1 MKRDEMKNYTI
12 DQIAKTF
19 AGHSYE
25 DCTTQDKKRVT
36 IAAEWIDIDYRGDG
50 IYGAIT
56 ELFCCPERSNKIKI
70 ATQGK
75 NDSNVRFANYKGD
88 VRSIPVE
95 VKTGGG
101 RIENMT
107 GKYIIY
113 TYCYKQKRKAD
124 KTHDT
129 EWYIEKEVD
138 PIIVPLKMF
147 VDFLYKHKAV
157 KCTNG
162 KQPEMAIQP
171 SNKALYEACKAWA
184 VKYDR
189 TKVYKE
195 SDFYGLEF

>member
-1 MKRDEMKNYTI
+1 MKRDELKNYTLE
-12 DQIAKTF
+12 QVALAFT
-19 AGHSYE
+19 GHSYD
-25 DCTTQDKKRVT
+25 DCTTQDKKRVA
-36 IAAEWIDIDYRGDG
+36 IALEWITTDYRGDG
-50 IYGAIT
+50 IFGAIT
-56 ELFCCPERSNKIKI
+56 ELFCCPERSNKVKI

-75 NDSNVRFANYKGD
+75 NDSNVRFADYKGN
-88 VRSIPVE
+88 VRSVPVE

-107 GKYIIY
+107 GKYIVY
-113 TYCYKQKRKAD
+113 TYCFRQKRKAD
-124 KTHDT
+124 KSHATD
-129 EWYIEKEVD
+129 WYVEKEAD

-147 VDFLYKHKAV
+147 VDFLYAHNAI

-162 KQPEMAIQP
+162 KQPETAIQP
-171 SNKALYEACKAWA
+171 SNKALYDACKAWT